1 MKIPALHRWHAA
13 VHRAHHLSTTT
24 SSGGPIMSIAATVQ
38 TCLSQ
43 AGVRYDIIEHTRT
56 SNSTHTAEAAHV
68 PGARLAKSVVL
79 EDGDR
84 YLMAVVP
91 ASHSVDMGALHRRF
105 GRVIGLAD
113 EEQITKLFADCE
125 PGAVPPLGQLYGIET
140 ILDEAFADAEDV
152 YFEGGDHRAL
162 VHVNGSDFLK
172 LMHDAPRARIRLHH

>member
-1 MKIPALHRWHAA
+1 
-13 VHRAHHLSTTT
+13 
-24 SSGGPIMSIAATVQ
+24 MSIAATVQ

-43 AGVRYDIIEHTRT
+43 AGVQYDIIEHPRT

-68 PGARLAKSVVL
+68 PGAKLAKSVVL
-79 EDGDR
+79 EDGDK

-91 ASHSVDMGALHRRF
+91 ATHSVDIGALYQRL
-105 GRVIGLAD
+105 GREIGLAS
-113 EEQITKLFADCE
+113 EEQIAKIFADCE

-140 ILDEAFADAEDV
+140 ILDEAFVDADDV

-172 LMHDAPRARIRLHH
+172 LMRDTPRARIGIHH

>member
-1 MKIPALHRWHAA
+1 
-13 VHRAHHLSTTT
+13 
-24 SSGGPIMSIAATVQ
+24 MSIAATVQ
-38 TCLSQ
+38 TRLSE
-43 AGVRYDIIEHTRT
+43 AGVQYDIIEHPRT

-91 ASHSVDMGALHRRF
+91 ATHSVDIGALHRRF
-105 GRVIGLAD
+105 GREIGLAT
-113 EEQITKLFADCE
+113 EQQVSELFADCE
-125 PGAVPPLGQLYGIET
+125 PGAVPPLGQVYGIET
-140 ILDEAFADAEDV
+140 LLDEAFVDAEDV

-172 LMHDAPRARIRLHH
+172 LMGNAARARIGLHH